1 MFRTNCRWG
10 IIICLIILCF
20 PAISAAGRPTD
31 QIKETTDKIIS
42 VVSDPSL
49 KGPEKN
55 EERKKLIRQF
65 ANERFDWEEMSRR
78 SLAQHWAERTE
89 EEKKEFVDLFGKLV
103 ERTYL
108 EKVEGYSGEKVVY
121 ENERVK
127 GEYGLV
133 KVKIV
138 TQKQVEI
145 PVLYRIKN
153 KEENWLVY
161 DISIEGVSLINN
173 YRTQFRSI
181 ISRSSYND
189 LVEKLK
195 AKIDEN

>member
-1 MFRTNCRWG
+1 MFRTNFRWG
-10 IIICLIILCF
+10 IIICSLVLCF
-20 PAISAAGRPTD
+20 PALSLAGKPTE

-49 KGPEKN
+49 KGPEKD

-78 SLAQHWAERTE
+78 SLAQHWAERTD

-108 EKVEGYSGEKVVY
+108 EKVEGYSGEQVVY

-173 YRTQFRSI
+173 YRTQFRSN

-195 AKIDEN
+195 AKIDED